1 MAFIT
6 NLTNAIGYTGIY
18 VDGAPSGVD
27 NDQGNVKGGGT
38 VSETDKFSSSS
49 VASSS
54 GIQST
59 GPVSGVDSTSILHA
73 GTFNQTSQYQDIV
86 KATTTLAGIANNTLL
101 FGANQLGDIND
112 INQMARVR
120 YIDYKKSVVAGNWNV
135 FSGAFSPALS
145 TTLAGAWNIIGNAE
159 QAGTMIPD
167 KTDKAANPSA
177 AEPGHLAYMAGNPI
191 PTTGLYSARTNW

>member
-6 NLTNAIGYTGIY
+6 NLTNAVGYTGIY
-18 VDGAPSGVD
+18 GANGLPSGVD
-27 NDQGNVKGGGT
+27 NDQGNIKGGGT
-38 VSETDKFSSSS
+38 IGDTSLFTSSSIA
-49 VASSS
+49 ASS
-54 GIQST
+54 GLQVT
-59 GPVSGVDSTSILHA
+59 VVSGVDNTSVLHA

-135 FSGAFSPALS
+135 FSGAFSPALT

-159 QAGTMIPD
+159 QAGTMITD

-177 AEPGHLAYMAGNPI
+177 AEPGHLAYMAGNPV
-191 PTTGLYSARTNW
+191 PTTGLYAPRTNW

>member
-18 VDGAPSGVD
+18 GANGLPSGVD
-27 NDQGNVKGGGT
+27 NDQGNIKGGGT
-38 VSETDKFSSSS
+38 IGDTSLFTSSSIA
-49 VASSS
+49 ASS
-54 GIQST
+54 GLQVT
-59 GPVSGVDSTSILHA
+59 VVSGVDNTSVLHA

-120 YIDYKKSVVAGNWNV
+120 YLDYKKSVVAGNWNV
-135 FSGAFSPALS
+135 FSGAFSPALT

-159 QAGTMIPD
+159 QAGTMITD

-191 PTTGLYSARTNW
+191 PTTGLYKPRTNW